1 MRTTLVVSPVCPA
14 VLTQG
19 ELSLPAL
26 DPPGLQQFQQT
37 EPAVVFPPAALSA
50 VSPPPAAPATL
61 QQFSSPR
68 LPAGSR
74 YRARPAGWTAGA
86 ARCSRAGGTLLSLD
100 SRAAR
105 AQAAAQASVLARD
118 NSSNRES
125 NCRVGAAGWA
135 AT

>member
-37 EPAVVFPPAALSA
+37 EPAVVFPPAVL
-50 VSPPPAAPATL
+50 
-61 QQFSSPR
+61 QFSSPR

-105 AQAAAQASVLARD
+105 AQAAAQASVLTRD